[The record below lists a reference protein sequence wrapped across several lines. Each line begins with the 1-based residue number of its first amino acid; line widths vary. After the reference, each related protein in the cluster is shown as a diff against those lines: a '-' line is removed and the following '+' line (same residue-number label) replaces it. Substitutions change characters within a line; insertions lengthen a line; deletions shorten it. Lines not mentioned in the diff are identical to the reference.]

1 MLADMLPRGATQSRP
16 HPRVFEQPNKLAQ
29 QSVLIEEIYQ
39 HPVSPL
45 RMTSRTGAVSLA
57 TMAVPALIASIR
69 LQLSTN
75 GYVR

>member
-16 HPRVFEQPNKLAQ
+16 QSRVFEQPNKLAQ

-39 HPVSPL
+39 HPRLAVT
-45 RMTSRTGAVSLA
+45 MTSRTGAVSLA
-57 TMAVPALIASIR
+57 TMAAPALIASIR